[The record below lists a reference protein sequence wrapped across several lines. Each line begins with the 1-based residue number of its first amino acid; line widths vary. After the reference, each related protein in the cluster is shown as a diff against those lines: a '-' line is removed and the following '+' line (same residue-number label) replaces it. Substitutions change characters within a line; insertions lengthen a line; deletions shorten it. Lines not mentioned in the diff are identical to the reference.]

1 MFAVPEVLIMSGKA
15 SPQEYPGKPPASA
28 REPAR
33 DAVWRSRQGA
43 GEASA
48 GSEALLVPALAVLSL
63 LAASAWMPGAGDGSG
78 HDAHR

>member
-1 MFAVPEVLIMSGKA
+1 MSGKA
-15 SPQEYPGKPPASA
+15 SPQEYPGKPSASA

-63 LAASAWMPGAGDGSG
+63 LAASAWVPGAGDGSG